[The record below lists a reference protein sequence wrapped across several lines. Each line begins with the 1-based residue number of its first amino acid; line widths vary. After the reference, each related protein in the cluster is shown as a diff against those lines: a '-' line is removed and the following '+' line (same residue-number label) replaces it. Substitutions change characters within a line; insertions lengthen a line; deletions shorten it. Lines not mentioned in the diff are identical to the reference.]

1 MTRKLM
7 IGTSL
12 ATITT
17 LGFLAAAGVANAQD
31 GDGWPGPG
39 MGGRPRPRLDH
50 DGRHF
55 MVGGF
60 IILGLLVALIGLAV
74 WLIVRRR
81 PAPAVAGVPAAVG
94 YVSPTAGAEAI
105 LAERLA
111 RSEISADD
119 YRTTLAALR
128 EPFVPSSRPTTK
140 DDPIS

>member
-12 ATITT
+12 ATV
-17 LGFLAAAGVANAQD
+17 GFLAVAGVASAQD

-39 MGGRPRPRLDH
+39 GRPNRMLDH
-50 DGRHF
+50 DGREF

-60 IILGLLVALIGLAV
+60 IMVAVVAALVGLAV

-81 PAPAVAGVPAAVG
+81 SAPVAAGMPTAAPHT
-94 YVSPTAGAEAI
+94 SPTAGAEAI

-119 YRTTLAALR
+119 YRVTLAALR
-128 EPFVPSSRPTTK
+128 EPFVPSSRPTTEG
-140 DDPIS
+140 DHIS

>member
-12 ATITT
+12 ATI
-17 LGFLAAAGVANAQD
+17 GFLAVAGVASAQD

-39 MGGRPRPRLDH
+39 GRPNRVLDH
-50 DGRHF
+50 DGREF

-60 IILGLLVALIGLAV
+60 IIVALVAALIGLAV
-74 WLIVRRR
+74 WLVVSRRS
-81 PAPAVAGVPAAVG
+81 APIAAGMPAAAPPA
-94 YVSPTAGAEAI
+94 SPTAGAEAI

-119 YRTTLAALR
+119 YRATLAALR
-128 EPFVPSSRPTTK
+128 EPFVPNSRPTAEG
-140 DDPIS
+140 DAVS